1 MRTQILK
8 AISERRTILINTL
21 IFTSFKNYNGNMEYR
36 MRDDYNGQKWD
47 EYNSE
52 KDYINAVMQRV
63 NYYIRKGYPNVIE
76 IK

>member
-1 MRTQILK
+1 MKTEILK

-36 MRDDYNGQKWD
+36 MRDEYNVQKWD

-52 KDYINAVMQRV
+52 KDYIKAVMR
-63 NYYIRKGYPNVIE
+63 NTSP
-76 IK
+76 

>member
-1 MRTQILK
+1 MRAQILK
-8 AISERRTILINTL
+8 AISEKRTILINTL
-21 IFTSFKNYNGNMEYR
+21 IFTSFKNYNGKMEYR
-36 MRDDYNGQKWD
+36 MRDDYNVQKWD

-63 NYYIRKGYPNVIE
+63 NYYIKRGYPNVIE